1 MTGGAA
7 TPHGVTPRSSRTMRS
22 NCNFNMLPG
31 LSLSFAVL
39 AILVKPSITASLSR
53 SESHMTIDK
62 RSPAAHVVTIWETL
76 YVTEGQETQAPDHEA
91 ATGTGTSAT
100 APLRTTDGARVTPI
114 ALSALPT
121 TQPSCCPAPSTVDL
135 SGSGARR
142 ANPPSPAIV
151 SEPAGR
157 KGSHHSAQLSSKRG
171 LAYNDAA
178 LANAFGDACVACSWG
193 YNWGSARQGL
203 KPGLRYIPMLWGDIP
218 VHTSHWDAD
227 AERAISQG
235 AELMFSFN
243 EPDKHDQANMTP
255 QAAAV
260 AHMKYFSRYAG
271 RAKIGAPSVTNSGD
285 AGQGIQWLKSF
296 LHECGEGCAVDFC
309 SVHWYSEAEHW
320 HTLFDHLRRAHETC
334 RGKPIWLTEFAPV
347 SGDVGAFLQNV
358 IPRLESLEY
367 LHGYSFYMVSS
378 GSLMSDS
385 KTLSAVG
392 KIYAA

>member
-1 MTGGAA
+1 
-7 TPHGVTPRSSRTMRS
+7 MRS
-22 NCNFNMLPG
+22 YWNFTMLPD
-31 LSLSFAVL
+31 LFLSFAVL
-39 AILVKPSITASLSR
+39 AILVEPTITASLNQ
-53 SESHMTIDK
+53 SESHVTRDK
-62 RSPAAHVVTIWETL
+62 RGPAAHVVTIWETL
-76 YVTEGQETQAPDHEA
+76 YVTEGQEIQASDHEA
-91 ATGTGTSAT
+91 AKDTGTSAM
-100 APLRTTDGARVTPI
+100 ALLRTPDGARVTPTI
-114 ALSALPT
+114 VPALPT
-121 TQPSCCPAPSTVDL
+121 TQPSCCPASSIVGL
-135 SGSGARR
+135 SGSEASR
-142 ANPPSPAIV
+142 AKHSSRAAI

-157 KGSHHSAQLSSKRG
+157 EGSHRSARLSSKRG

-178 LANAFGDACVACSWG
+178 LANTFGDACVACSWG

-243 EPDKHDQANMTP
+243 EPDNHDQANMTP

-296 LHECGEGCAVDFC
+296 LHECGEECPVDFC